1 LTEVFEMATF
11 SLDRKRAVAFL
22 SSFGEE
28 TEDLLLEVGH
38 QSLKGM
44 VAFDTFFLRKQIEIA
59 GFITPGDMGI
69 SDLKKVIQFCKKGNN
84 DIVKFTQLDLGKQLT
99 VKCGGMNLKVP
110 TMKSINSYAKVPSAV
125 KVYGQTEDS
134 MFTMLQGRKIEG
146 HGTIDIG
153 NLKSVSGF
161 QNFFT
166 YPHFKISIHAHEEE
180 FFIKAGK
187 QGTMQLTIDT
197 RLENAK
203 GPNLRLESNFGKW
216 LMPCASLLSDGEAGV
231 HMGEATSI
239 FLVQNEGLDLLVI
252 KNEV

>member
-1 LTEVFEMATF
+1 MATF
-11 SLDRKRAVAFL
+11 SLDRKRAIAFL
-22 SSFGEE
+22 SSFGED
-28 TEDLLLEVGH
+28 TEDLLVKVDPWT
-38 QSLKGM
+38 LKGM
-44 VAFDTFFLRKQIEIA
+44 VAFDTFFFRKEIA
-59 GFITPGDMGI
+59 IGEGHVTAGDMGI

-84 DIVKFTQLDLGKQLT
+84 DTVKFTQQEMGKQLT

-110 TMKSINSYAKVPSAV
+110 TMASINSYAKVPSAV
-125 KVYGQTEDS
+125 KVYGQTEQS

-146 HGTIDIG
+146 HGEIDIG

-166 YPHFKISIHAHEEE
+166 YPDFKISIHAHEEE

-197 RLENAK
+197 ELDNAK
-203 GPNLRLESNFGKW
+203 GPNLRLESKFGKW
-216 LMPCASLLSDGEAGV
+216 LIPCTSLLSAGTAEV

-239 FLVQNEGLDLLVI
+239 FLVQNEGRDLLVI
-252 KNEV
+252 KNEA